1 MRCVR
6 NGQALAE
13 FALVIPIVLLMFM
26 GIFDLGRMIFAYNG
40 ISNAAREGA
49 RTAIVNQNRIAI
61 EAEARAATTG
71 LAASDVTVPI
81 PAASCTAATIGSLIS
96 VNVQYAWKPL
106 TPIIGNVVG
115 PITLSATTAMPV
127 EHVGC

>member
-1 MRCVR
+1 MKRAGD
-6 NGQALAE
+6 GQALAE

-26 GIFDLGRMIFAYNG
+26 GIFDFGRMIFAYND

-49 RTAIVNQNRIAI
+49 RTAIVNQNPAAIA
-61 EAEARAATTG
+61 AEARAATTG
-71 LAASDVTVPI
+71 LAPSDVTVTFTSC
-81 PAASCTAATIGSLIS
+81 PAPVKIGCLITIKIDY
-96 VNVQYAWKPL
+96 VWRPL

-127 EHVGC
+127 EHVGS